1 MESDIKNKIDNIRE
15 LLAYLP
21 EVEFAYLFGSQ
32 VSGSAEV
39 LSDIDIGVYVDMQ
52 ENRLLYRLKLLERMQ
67 CLVGH
72 VPVDLVVLN
81 DAPPVLKYEV
91 IKYGRVL
98 KENKEARVM
107 FETRVLSE
115 FMDTEHLRYT
125 QRMYL
130 KEQLLQGAKCG

>member
-1 MESDIKNKIDNIRE
+1 MESAIKDKIEIISD
-15 LLAYLP
+15 LLASLP

-32 VSGSAEV
+32 VSGRTGT
-39 LSDIDIGVYVDMQ
+39 LSDIDIAVCVDVQ
-52 ENRLLYRLKLLERMQ
+52 EDRLLYRLKLLERLQ

-91 IKYGRVL
+91 VKYGRVL
-98 KENKEARVM
+98 KENKDARVI
-107 FETRVLSE
+107 FESRTLSE
-115 FMDTEHLRYT
+115 YLDTEHLRNT

-130 KEQLLQGAKCG
+130 KDQLLQGAKHG

>member
-1 MESDIKNKIDNIRE
+1 
-15 LLAYLP
+15 
-21 EVEFAYLFGSQ
+21 
-32 VSGSAEV
+32 
-39 LSDIDIGVYVDMQ
+39 
-52 ENRLLYRLKLLERMQ
+52 MQ

-107 FETRVLSE
+107 FEIRVLSE